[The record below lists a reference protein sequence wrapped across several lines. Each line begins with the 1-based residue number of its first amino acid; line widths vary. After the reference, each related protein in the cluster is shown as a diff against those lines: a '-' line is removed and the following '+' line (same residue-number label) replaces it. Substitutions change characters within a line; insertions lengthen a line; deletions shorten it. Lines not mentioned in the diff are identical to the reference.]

1 VLARFYL
8 GSIGYSVERA
18 KEFCRNLQERLQS
31 SAGVANVAY
40 ADTVPLGLEDD
51 PWEDIRPE
59 GYESGRL
66 QRNIG
71 RSLISERY
79 FDVMRI
85 PILQGR
91 EFDRRDDV
99 ENRLVMIVNEAFAK
113 RFFGGANPVGRRV
126 NVWGRWVTVVG
137 MAKNI
142 KYRQRKEAPPAYFY
156 LPFQQYFS
164 IGLRVG
170 FFVRTSGDM
179 DAGLAAIRHEVA
191 AIDPDAAAF
200 YSMPLAIFS
209 SASMFMARTGAVLL
223 GMLGLLSLALAAVGL
238 YGVMSY
244 TVNQR
249 RQEFGIRMA
258 LGAEPGHVVASVL
271 RRGLRMTL
279 GGLVAGLVAALAMS
293 RLLSGM
299 LVNVSPADPA
309 TFVGAALFLGAI
321 ALLASWIPA
330 RRATRVEPAQS
341 LRCE

>member
-1 VLARFYL
+1 
-8 GSIGYSVERA
+8 
-18 KEFCRNLQERLQS
+18 
-31 SAGVANVAY
+31 
-40 ADTVPLGLEDD
+40 
-51 PWEDIRPE
+51 
-59 GYESGRL
+59 
-66 QRNIG
+66 
-71 RSLISERY
+71 
-79 FDVMRI
+79 
-85 PILQGR
+85 
-91 EFDRRDDV
+91 
-99 ENRLVMIVNEAFAK
+99 
-113 RFFGGANPVGRRV
+113 
-126 NVWGRWVTVVG
+126 
-137 MAKNI
+137 
-142 KYRQRKEAPPAYFY
+142 
-156 LPFQQYFS
+156 
-164 IGLRVG
+164 
-170 FFVRTSGDM
+170 
-179 DAGLAAIRHEVA
+179 
-191 AIDPDAAAF
+191 
-200 YSMPLAIFS
+200 
-209 SASMFMARTGAVLL
+209 MARTGAVLL